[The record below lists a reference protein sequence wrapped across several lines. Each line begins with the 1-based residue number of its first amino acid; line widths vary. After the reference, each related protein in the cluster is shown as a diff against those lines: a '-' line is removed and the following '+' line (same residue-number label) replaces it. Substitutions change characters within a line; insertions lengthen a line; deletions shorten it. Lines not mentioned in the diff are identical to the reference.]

1 MEKQTAVE
9 WLEKEFIKL
18 ESTIGVHG
26 VMYELIEQA
35 KEMEKQ
41 QIMDA
46 HRHGFTEGT
55 CFGATTIYKFIS
67 AEQYY
72 NETFNLE
79 K

>member
-1 MEKQTAVE
+1 MKKQTALD
-9 WLEKEFIKL
+9 WLAQQMQHPEIFNP
-18 ESTIGVHG
+18 
-26 VMYELIEQA
+26 YIEQA

-41 QIMDA
+41 QITDA
-46 HRHGFTEGT
+46 YRYGFTEGT

-72 NETFNLE
+72 NETFNSE

>member
-1 MEKQTAVE
+1 MEQQTAVE
-9 WLEKEFIKL
+9 WLIEKIKNFDYVAD
-18 ESTIGVHG
+18 T
-26 VMYELIEQA
+26 LIKQA

-67 AEQYY
+67 AEDYY
-72 NETFNLE
+72 KETFN